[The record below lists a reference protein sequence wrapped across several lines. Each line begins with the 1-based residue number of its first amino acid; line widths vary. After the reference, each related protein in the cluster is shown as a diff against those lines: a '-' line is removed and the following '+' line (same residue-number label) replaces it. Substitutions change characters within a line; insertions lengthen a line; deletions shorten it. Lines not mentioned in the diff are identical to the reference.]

1 MENSPVTT
9 VNKPTKQSYDR
20 SLQTFVLSA
29 TTLSLAATIVFFA
42 VVAVLNI
49 DITNRI
55 PIAYTVIP
63 IALLGVI
70 YNFFLWPKI
79 EGRYPFGSTY
89 ISLSFVAMCLIIGVL
104 LSGGLASM
112 YFPVLVILVMASCIL
127 GARACLISSSAL
139 AFFVVAAIILNVIN
153 TNKLNLFLPEIFYS
167 LIAIIFGLLV
177 ARAIDH
183 YVETSHLATTI
194 TNQLDSTQLSERLML
209 AAIADPVIGVNKKL
223 EIILFNS
230 AAEDLTNWSTK
241 DAQNTLFSNVI
252 KLLDTN
258 DNQTTKANNPF
269 LKVFSTGEQLTT
281 DEFHILTHNNAKISF
296 SISVAPTFDMQNEI
310 NGAIAVFH
318 DISEQKA
325 LQRQRNE
332 FVSTA
337 SHEMRTPV
345 AAIEGY
351 LSMATNP
358 NLATV
363 DDRAKNFLEKARNS
377 ALHLGKLF
385 QDLLSVTKIEDQRL
399 NDQRQVFNMTDLV
412 SQVASE
418 MEIAAKKKGLS
429 FYSHI
434 GSEGAGSGTELVVAP
449 QFKVNADPDRVR
461 EIITNLVSNSIKYTQ
476 NGSVDLTLTG
486 DRNNVKVSVRDTG
499 IGIPAEEQKHM
510 FEKFYRVNNSMTREV
525 GGTGLGLYIARTLVE
540 LYGGRIWVDS
550 APGKGSTFTFTLP
563 LVKS

>member
-1 MENSPVTT
+1 MEDSPEISRI
-9 VNKPTKQSYDR
+9 KPTKQSYDR
-20 SLQTFVLSA
+20 SLQSFVLSA

-42 VVAVLNI
+42 AVALLNI
-49 DITNRI
+49 DIPNRI
-55 PIAYTVIP
+55 PLAYTVIP

-70 YNFFLWPKI
+70 YNFFIWPRF

-89 ISLSFVAMCLIIGVL
+89 LSLSFVLIALVIGVIF
-104 LSGGLASM
+104 SGGLASP
-112 YFPVLVILVMASCIL
+112 YFPVLTILVIASCIL
-127 GARACLISSSAL
+127 GVKACELSSAGL
-139 AFFVVAAIILNVIN
+139 AIFVVAAIIIQLID
-153 TNKLNLFLPEIFYS
+153 TKKLNLYPIELFYS
-167 LIAIIFGLLV
+167 LIAVIFGLLV
-177 ARAIDH
+177 ARMIDH

-194 TNQLDSTQLSERLML
+194 TNQLDSTQLSEKLML

-230 AAEDLTNWSTK
+230 AAEDVTGWNSK
-241 DAQNTLFSNVI
+241 DAQNTQLNSVI
-252 KLLDTN
+252 QLLDGQ
-258 DNQTTKANNPF
+258 DRPITKANNPF

-281 DEFHILTHNNAKISF
+281 DAFHILTKNNAKITF
-296 SISVAPTFDMQNEI
+296 SISAAPSFDMQNDI
-310 NGAIAVFH
+310 NGAIAVLH

-325 LQRQRNE
+325 VQRQRNE

-418 MEIAAKKKGLS
+418 MDIMAKKKGLS

-434 GSEGAGSGTELVVAP
+434 GSERAGSELVVAP

-476 NGSVDLTLTG
+476 SGSVDMTLTG
-486 DRNNVKVSVRDTG
+486 DRNNVRVSVRDTG
-499 IGIPAEEQKHM
+499 IGIPEEEQKHM

-540 LYGGRIWVDS
+540 LYGGRIWVES
-550 APGKGSTFTFTLP
+550 APGKGSTFSFTLP

>member
-1 MENSPVTT
+1 VENSPAISSA
-9 VNKPTKQSYDR
+9 KPVKQSYDR
-20 SLQTFVLSA
+20 SLQSFVLSA

-49 DITNRI
+49 DIPNRI
-55 PIAYTVIP
+55 PLAYSVIP

-70 YNFFLWPKI
+70 YNFFIWPRI
-79 EGRYPFGSTY
+79 EGKYPFGSTY
-89 ISLSFVAMCLIIGVL
+89 ISLSFAAVTLTLGVIF
-104 LSGGLASM
+104 SGGLGSP
-112 YFPVLVILVMASCIL
+112 YYPVLAILVVASCIL
-127 GARACLISSSAL
+127 GVKAAELSSAGL
-139 AFFVVAAIILNVIN
+139 AVFVVAAIIIEVV
-153 TNKLNLFLPEIFYS
+153 TTKKLNLYPSELFYS

-177 ARAIDH
+177 ARMIDH
-183 YVETSHLATTI
+183 YVETQHLATTI
-194 TNQLDSTQLSERLML
+194 TNQLDSTQLSEKLML

-223 EIILFNS
+223 EVILFNS
-230 AAEDLTNWSTK
+230 AAEDITDWDTK
-241 DAQNTLFSNVI
+241 EAQNAPLSTVI
-252 KLLDTN
+252 QLLDSN
-258 DNQTTKANNPF
+258 DNAISKANNPF
-269 LKVFSTGEQLTT
+269 LKVFATGEQLTT
-281 DEFHILTHNNAKISF
+281 DEFHILTKTNAKINF
-296 SISVAPTFDMQNEI
+296 SISVAPTFDMQNDI

-351 LSMATNP
+351 LSMAANP

-363 DDRAKNFLEKARNS
+363 DDRARNFIEKGRNS

-399 NDQRQVFNMTDLV
+399 ADQRQVFNMTDLV

-418 MEIAAKKKGLS
+418 MEIMAKKKGLS

-434 GSEGAGSGTELVVAP
+434 GSERAGAELVVAP
-449 QFKVNADPDRVR
+449 EFKVNADPDRVR
-461 EIITNLVSNSIKYTQ
+461 EIISNLVSNSIKYTQ
-476 NGSVDLTLTG
+476 SGSVELILTG
-486 DRNNVKVSVRDTG
+486 DSVNVKISVRDTG

-540 LYGGRIWVDS
+540 LYGGRIWVES
-550 APGKGSTFTFTLP
+550 APGKGSTFSFTLP
-563 LVKS
+563 IVKS